1 MKKKISVK
9 NKCIKYTYLFFKND
23 YDENLIIKL
32 PVVKTFTKKRT
43 LRLAVKIFDFQT
55 IWTFYVSFNIKQKRN
70 LYGRP

>member
-43 LRLAVKIFDFQT
+43 LRLAVKIFDF
-55 IWTFYVSFNIKQKRN
+55 
-70 LYGRP
+70 